1 MEDALGNPQS
11 ALVLGGGSDIALAT
25 LRLLVDRRLRTV
37 VLAGRSTE
45 ALESGPAEELRRR
58 GATTVEVEPFDAL
71 DPGSHDALL
80 DRVFARHPHIDL
92 VLAAFGVLGDQDKA
106 EQDNAEALRIVA
118 TNYVGVVTT
127 GLAAARH
134 LKRQGHGTLVVLS
147 SVAGERARRA
157 NFVYGS
163 SKAGADAFAQGL
175 GDALHGSGAKVL
187 IVRPGFVRSSMTEG
201 MEEAPMATS
210 PEAVAEAI
218 VKGLA
223 KGSEVVHV
231 PPALRVVMSG
241 LRHLPRPVFRRMPI
255 Q

>member
-1 MEDALGNPQS
+1 VEDALGNPQS

-37 VLAGRSTE
+37 VLAGRSTDE
-45 ALESGPAEELRRR
+45 LERGPADELRSR

-71 DPGSHDALL
+71 DTDSHEALVE
-80 DRVFARHPHIDL
+80 RVFDRHQHVDL
-92 VLAAFGVLGDQDKA
+92 VLAAFGVLGDQQRA
-106 EQDNAEALRIVA
+106 EEDNEEALRIAA
-118 TNYVGVVTT
+118 TNYVGVVTAC
-127 GLAAARH
+127 LPAARR
-134 LKRQGHGTLVVLS
+134 LRAQGHGTLVVLS

-175 GDALHGSGAKVL
+175 GDALHGSGARVM
-187 IVRPGFVRSSMTEG
+187 IVRPGFVRTSMTEG
-201 MEEAPMATS
+201 MEEAPMATT
-210 PEAVAEAI
+210 PEAVGEAI
-218 VKGLA
+218 VRGLG

-231 PPALRVVMSG
+231 PPVLRVVFSG

>member
-1 MEDALGNPQS
+1 MEDALGNPQT

-45 ALESGPAEELRRR
+45 ALEAGPAEELRRR

-71 DPGSHDALL
+71 DAGSHEALI

-92 VLAAFGVLGDQDKA
+92 VLVAFGVLGDQERA
-106 EQDNAEALRIVA
+106 EEDNAEAQRIAA

-127 GLAAARH
+127 GLPAARH
-134 LKRQGHGTLVVLS
+134 LRDQGHGTLVVLS

-175 GDALHGSGAKVL
+175 GDALHGSGAKVM

-231 PPALRVVMSG
+231 PPVLRVVFSG

>member
-1 MEDALGNPQS
+1 VEDALGNPQS

-37 VLAGRSTE
+37 VLAGRSTDE
-45 ALESGPAEELRRR
+45 LERGPAEELRSR
-58 GATTVEVEPFDAL
+58 GATTVEVEHFDAL
-71 DPGSHDALL
+71 DTDSHEALVE
-80 DRVFARHPHIDL
+80 RVFDRHQHVDL
-92 VLAAFGVLGDQDKA
+92 VLSAFGVLGDQQRA
-106 EQDNAEALRIVA
+106 EEDNEEALRIAA

-127 GLAAARH
+127 GLPVARR
-134 LKRQGHGTLVVLS
+134 LRAQGHGTLVVLS

-175 GDALHGSGAKVL
+175 GDALHGSGPRVM

-210 PEAVAEAI
+210 PEAVGQAI
-218 VKGLA
+218 VRGLE

-231 PPALRVVMSG
+231 PPVLRVVFSG

>member
-37 VLAGRSTE
+37 VLAGRSTK
-45 ALESGPAEELRRR
+45 ALEAGPAAELRER

-71 DPGSHDALL
+71 DPESHEALI
-80 DRVFARHPHIDL
+80 DRVFARHQHVDL
-92 VLAAFGVLGDQDKA
+92 VLVAFGVLGDQEEA
-106 EQDNAEALRIVA
+106 ERSNVEALRIAA

-127 GLAAARH
+127 GLPIARH
-134 LKRQGHGTLVVLS
+134 LRAQGHGTLVVLS

-175 GDALHGSGAKVL
+175 GDALHGSGAKVMV
-187 IVRPGFVRSSMTEG
+187 VRPGFVRSSMTAG
-201 MEEAPMATS
+201 MEEAPMATT
-210 PEAVAEAI
+210 PEAVGEAI
-218 VKGLA
+218 VRGLA

>member
-1 MEDALGNPQS
+1 VEDALGNPQS

-45 ALESGPAEELRRR
+45 ALEAGPAEELRRR

-71 DPGSHDALL
+71 DPGSHEALIE
-80 DRVFARHPHIDL
+80 RVFDRHGHVDL
-92 VLAAFGVLGDQDKA
+92 VLAAFGVLGDQQRA
-106 EQDNAEALRIVA
+106 EEDNEEALRIAA
-118 TNYVGVVTT
+118 TNYVGVVTSC
-127 GLAAARH
+127 LPVARR
-134 LKRQGHGTLVVLS
+134 LRAQGHGTLVVLS

-175 GDALHGSGAKVL
+175 GDALHGSGARVM

-210 PEAVAEAI
+210 PEAVGEAI
-218 VKGLA
+218 LRGLG

-231 PPALRVVMSG
+231 PPMLRVVFSG

>member
-1 MEDALGNPQS
+1 MEDALGNPQT

-25 LRLLVDRRLRTV
+25 LRQLVDRRLRTI
-37 VLAGRSTE
+37 VLAGRSTAE
-45 ALESGPAEELRRR
+45 LESGAAAELRSR

-71 DPGSHDALL
+71 DTGSHEALI
-80 DRVFARHPHIDL
+80 DRVFDRHRDVDL
-92 VLAAFGVLGDQDKA
+92 VLVAFGVLGDQQRA
-106 EQDNAEALRIVA
+106 EEDNDEAVRIAA

-127 GLAAARH
+127 CLPAARR
-134 LKRQGHGTLVVLS
+134 LRAQGHGTLVVLS

-175 GDALHGSGAKVL
+175 GDALHGSGAKVMV
-187 IVRPGFVRSSMTEG
+187 VRPGFVRSSMTEG
-201 MEEAPMATS
+201 MDEAPMATS
-210 PEAVAEAI
+210 PEAVGEAI
-218 VKGLA
+218 VRGLE

-231 PPALRVVMSG
+231 PPVLRVVFSG

>member
-1 MEDALGNPQS
+1 VEDALGNPQS

-37 VLAGRSTE
+37 VLAGRSTD
-45 ALESGPAEELRRR
+45 ALESGPAEELRSR

-71 DPGSHDALL
+71 DTGSHEALV
-80 DRVFARHPHIDL
+80 DRVFDRHGHVDL
-92 VLAAFGVLGDQDKA
+92 VLAAFGVLGDQSRA
-106 EQDNAEALRIVA
+106 EEDNDEALRIAA

-127 GLAAARH
+127 CLPVARR
-134 LKRQGHGTLVVLS
+134 LRAQGHGTLVVLS

-175 GDALHGSGAKVL
+175 GDALHGSGARVMV
-187 IVRPGFVRSSMTEG
+187 VRPGFVRSSMTEG

-210 PEAVAEAI
+210 PEAVGQAI
-218 VKGLA
+218 VRGLE

-231 PPALRVVMSG
+231 PPLLRVVFSG

>member
-11 ALVLGGGSDIALAT
+11 ALVLGGGSDIAMAT

-45 ALESGPAEELRRR
+45 ELERGPAAELRSR

-71 DPGSHDALL
+71 DPSSHEALV
-80 DRVFARHPHIDL
+80 DRVFDRHRDVDL
-92 VLAAFGVLGDQDKA
+92 VLAAFGVLGDQQLA
-106 EQDNAEALRIVA
+106 EEDNDEALRIAA
-118 TNYVGVVTT
+118 TNYVGVVT
-127 GLAAARH
+127 GCLPAARR
-134 LKRQGHGTLVVLS
+134 LRAQGHGTLVVLS

-175 GDALHGSGAKVL
+175 GDALHGSGARVM
-187 IVRPGFVRSSMTEG
+187 IVRPGFVRTSMTEG
-201 MEEAPMATS
+201 MEEAPMATT
-210 PEAVAEAI
+210 PEAVGEAI
-218 VKGLA
+218 VRGLG

-231 PPALRVVMSG
+231 PPVLRVVFSG

>member
-37 VLAGRSTE
+37 VLAGRSPET
-45 ALESGPAEELRRR
+45 LERGPAEELRSR

-71 DPGSHDALL
+71 DTGSHEALIE
-80 DRVFARHPHIDL
+80 RVFDRHGHVDL
-92 VLAAFGVLGDQDKA
+92 VLSAFGVLGDQSQA
-106 EQDNAEALRIVA
+106 EEDNEEALRIAA

-127 GLAAARH
+127 GLPAARR
-134 LKRQGHGTLVVLS
+134 LRAQGHGTLVVLS

-175 GDALHGSGAKVL
+175 GDALHGSGARVMV
-187 IVRPGFVRSSMTEG
+187 VRPGFVRSSMTEG
-201 MEEAPMATS
+201 MDEAPMATT
-210 PEAVAEAI
+210 PEAVGESIIRALE
-218 VKGLA
+218 

-231 PPALRVVMSG
+231 PPLLRVVFSG

>member
-1 MEDALGNPQS
+1 VEDALGNPQS

-37 VLAGRSTE
+37 VLAGRSTDDLE
-45 ALESGPAEELRRR
+45 AGPAAELRSR

-71 DPGSHDALL
+71 DPGSHEALI
-80 DRVFARHPHIDL
+80 DRVFDRHRDIDL
-92 VLAAFGVLGDQDKA
+92 VLVAFGVLGDQEEA
-106 EQDNAEALRIVA
+106 ERSNAEALRIAA
-118 TNYVGVVTT
+118 TNYVGVVSTC
-127 GLAAARH
+127 LPVARH
-134 LKRQGHGTLVVLS
+134 LRAQGHGTIVVLS

-175 GDALHGSGAKVL
+175 GDALHGSGAKVM

-201 MEEAPMATS
+201 MEEAPMATT
-210 PEAVAEAI
+210 PEAVGEAI
-218 VKGLA
+218 VRGLG

-231 PPALRVVMSG
+231 PPVLRVVFSG